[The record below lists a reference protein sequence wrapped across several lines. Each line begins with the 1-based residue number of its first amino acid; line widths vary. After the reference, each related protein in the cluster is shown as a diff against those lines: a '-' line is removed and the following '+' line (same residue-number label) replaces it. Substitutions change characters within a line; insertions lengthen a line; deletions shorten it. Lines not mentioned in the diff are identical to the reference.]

1 MAVNERE
8 IPKYVF
14 EDLLLRRRLERNLN
28 TELESLNRLLTEQVE
43 LLQKRKEL
51 CAEVNAA
58 VMLRWRNEEDAMPES
73 ENPTTEEV
81 GQ

>member
-14 EDLLLRRRLERNLN
+14 EDLLFRRRLERNLN
-28 TELESLNRLLTEQVE
+28 TELESLNKPLTEQVE
-43 LLQKRKEL
+43 LLQKRNEVF
-51 CAEVNAA
+51 AEVNAA
-58 VMLRWRNEEDAMPES
+58 VMLRWSNEEDAMPEL
-73 ENPTTEEV
+73 ENPTTEEA